1 MFFRPNKGLRMN
13 SLTFGLP
20 SVIYLK

>member
-1 MFFRPNKGLRMN
+1 MN